1 MSTLTP
7 LPWYDPRGRTPRHVY
22 LVLGFGLAVIK
33 YRIDLWTGLR
43 TGLGPWGVGGFW
55 QARSLEVSS
64 DVWALV
70 FAQLLTA
77 LPFIAVGVIFTL
89 RRLRD
94 ASLPLWWVFG
104 VFLPAVNLLLFLVVG
119 FLPAPD
125 RLAPA
130 ETRRSRLYPL
140 VRRLAGENAFVSATL
155 AAVLAIVLAV
165 AMTWLATVFFKN
177 YGQGVFMG
185 MPFMLGL
192 IAAVA
197 HGAAT
202 PRTLWGCVGAGQL
215 AILFS
220 ALAILAVALEGLIC
234 LLMAAPIA
242 SIMALLGSIVGFGI
256 QHRKLRPK
264 RAFTKVYSAG
274 WIGLPLLLA
283 GESAMPPEPQVI
295 PAVTSVDI
303 AASPLEVWRE
313 VVAFSELAPPEE
325 LIFRSGIAYPIRATI
340 SGMGVGAVRHCEFS
354 TGPFVEPITVWDEG
368 KRLAF
373 DVVEQPHPMRE
384 LSPYRHLH
392 TAHLEGF
399 FLSLRGE
406 FLLISLPDGH
416 ARLQGTTWYTQRFWP
431 AGYWRLWSDYLL
443 HSIHRRV
450 LNHIRTQVERYAA
463 PRQLTPQPSNP

>member
-1 MSTLTP
+1 MNTSTSLA
-7 LPWYDPRGRTPRHVY
+7 WYDPRGRTPRHVY

-55 QARSLEVSS
+55 QARSLDVSS
-64 DVWALV
+64 DVWAFIL
-70 FAQLLTA
+70 AQLLTA
-77 LPFIAVGVIFTL
+77 LPCIAVGVIFTL

-94 ASLPLWWVFG
+94 ASLPLWWVVG
-104 VFLPAVNLLLFLVVG
+104 IFLPAVNFLLFLVVG
-119 FLPAPD
+119 FLPARD
-125 RLAPA
+125 RLEPA
-130 ETRRSRLYPL
+130 GTRRSRLSPL
-140 VRRLAGENAFVSATL
+140 VQRLAVENAFVSATL
-155 AAVLAIVLAV
+155 SAVLAIALAV
-165 AMTWLATVFFKN
+165 AMTWLATVYFKN

-197 HGAAT
+197 HGAVK
-202 PRTLWGCVGAGQL
+202 PRTAWGCIVAGQL

-220 ALAILAVALEGLIC
+220 ALAILAVALEGFIC

-242 SIMALLGSIVGFGI
+242 SIMALLGSLVGYGI
-256 QHRKLRPK
+256 QHRRLRPK
-264 RAFTKVYSAG
+264 GAVTKVYLAG
-274 WIGLPLLLA
+274 WIGLPLLFA
-283 GESAMPPEPQVI
+283 GESAMPPKPEVI
-295 PAVTSVDI
+295 PAVTSIDI

-340 SGMGVGAVRHCEFS
+340 TGTGVGAVRHCEFS

-368 KRLAF
+368 RRLAF
-373 DVVEQPHPMRE
+373 DVIEQPHPMRE

-399 FLSLRGE
+399 FLSQRGE
-406 FLLISLPDGH
+406 FLLIALPDGGT
-416 ARLQGTTWYTQRFWP
+416 RLQGTTWYTQRFWP

-450 LNHIRTQVERYAA
+450 LNHIRTQVETTARG
-463 PRQLTPQPSNP
+463 